1 MSDKPL
7 PWLWPPNWFCNSPLA
22 WLLVQPPFLCTKST
36 NTTYSTSNLTKMF
49 SYTLCLQDYRFPL
62 SLFFSFSLCFLY
74 LFDLIL
80 CWTYGNCTS
89 SQTQMFWVCFR
100 SPFWLALY
108 PALSWPS
115 PSSQL
120 IYCCV
125 APFARGS
132 SSPGSEP
139 LFNFFHISGTAT
151 QPQPPSLNPSSRS
164 ICFQTSCHPSPNSSH
179 HHQARLLPQNS
190 LEMTGLIS
198 TGWP

>member
-22 WLLVQPPFLCTKST
+22 WLFVQPPFLCTKST

-62 SLFFSFSLCFLY
+62 SLFFSSSLCFLY

-80 CWTYGNCTS
+80 CWTYGDCTS
-89 SQTQMFWVCFR
+89 SQTQMFCVCFL
-100 SPFWLALY
+100 SPFWLASY

-125 APFARGS
+125 APFALGS

-151 QPQPPSLNPSSRS
+151 NHSLLLWIPAQGPSASKHPATHLLIHHITTNPD
-164 ICFQTSCHPSPNSSH
+164 FY
-179 HHQARLLPQNS
+179 PQNS
-190 LEMTGLIS
+190 LETTGLIS